1 LSAGLEVWLATGVL
15 LVVAMVASLVPGRL
29 MREALDG
36 GWTRGDGWRL
46 VGTAFLAGL
55 LVRVGLFE
63 TAAGFDGATAGALA
77 VCGVVL
83 TAVLVLDAKALVV
96 ADLHVVGLLL
106 LAFVG
111 PLAPPWREA
120 LAGAVVGGGLLWAVR
135 WAFRRARGVEGL
147 GLGDVK
153 LMVALG
159 ALTGPERVLWIIVT
173 GALLGLAW
181 GLVRSRRGKGGGE
194 GEAGGVVAVPLA
206 AASALPALAVLLLGA
221 PRP

>member
-1 LSAGLEVWLATGVL
+1 VGAL
-15 LVVAMVASLVPGRL
+15 LVAAMVSSLVPGRL
-29 MREALDG
+29 MRQALDG

-55 LVRVGLFE
+55 LVWTGLTE
-63 TAAGFDGATAGALA
+63 AATGLDSATVGALA

-106 LAFVG
+106 LALVG
-111 PLAPPWREA
+111 PLASSWPKA
-120 LAGAVVGGGLLWAVR
+120 LAGAVVGGGLLWTVR
-135 WAFRRARGVEGL
+135 WAFHRARGVEGL

-159 ALTGPERVLWIIVT
+159 ALTGPERVLWIIVA
-173 GALLGLAW
+173 GAVLGLVW
-181 GLVRSRRGKGGGE
+181 GLVRSRFQDGNQADGGG
-194 GEAGGVVAVPLA
+194 GAVVVPLA
-206 AASALPALAVLLLGA
+206 AAAALPALAVLLLGA
-221 PRP
+221 PRS

>member
-1 LSAGLEVWLATGVL
+1 MGALLFAATVAGLG
-15 LVVAMVASLVPGRL
+15 PGRL
-29 MREALDG
+29 MRQALDG

-46 VGTAFLAGL
+46 AGTAFA
-55 LVRVGLFE
+55 VGLAVWWGLTE
-63 TAAGFDGATAGALA
+63 TAAGLDGATVAALA

-83 TAVLVLDAKALVV
+83 TAVLVLDVKALVV

-106 LAFVG
+106 LALVG
-111 PLAPPWREA
+111 PLASPWPLG

-153 LMVALG
+153 LMAALG
-159 ALTGPERVLWIIVT
+159 ALAGPEGVLWIIVA
-173 GALLGLAW
+173 GAVLGLAW
-181 GLVRSRRGKGGGE
+181 GLIRSRVRDARQAVESDGPI
-194 GEAGGVVAVPLA
+194 VVPLA
-206 AASALPALAVLLLGA
+206 AAAALPALAVLLVGA